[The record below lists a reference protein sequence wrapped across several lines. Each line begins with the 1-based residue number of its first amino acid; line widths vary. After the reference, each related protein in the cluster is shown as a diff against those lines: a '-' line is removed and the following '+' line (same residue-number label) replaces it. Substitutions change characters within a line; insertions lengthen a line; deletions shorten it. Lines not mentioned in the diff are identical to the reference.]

1 MWDFSFTSTAQ
12 VAIACRGF
20 YFSGPY
26 SVNNVTTDNGASM
39 RSAAWFRMLL
49 YNAVDIFEPVQ
60 MKPEL
65 SAGLDPTGK
74 MSFGGS
80 SPLTKA

>member
-1 MWDFSFTSTAQ
+1 MCDFSFTSTAQ
-12 VAIACRGF
+12 IAIACTGF
-20 YFSGPY
+20 YFSGPH
-26 SVNNVTTDNGASM
+26 SVNNITTDNGASM

-49 YNAVDIFEPVQ
+49 YNAVDIFEPEQ

-74 MSFGGS
+74 CHLGEVA
-80 SPLTKA
+80 L